1 MNNRKKFIPVI
12 SAILLMVT
20 FISNISFASNFIDT
34 TEDTIIE
41 SKAITEMTEKDF
53 LNLKEELLLENVSE
67 EQANNLIV
75 KLKNGEIW
83 DSMKKEFSDIQPQ
96 IIDDNYEKTIYPDG
110 SFTIVEL
117 KDITPETNTMAIN
130 KVRKHLV
137 AVNRGIINS
146 SFCIDY
152 EVNTSTKKARI
163 TSLYNSK
170 VVVIGGHK
178 NLKTGY
184 WNDWRTQTHGWLSFD
199 YNLGI
204 GDIAFSGNCW
214 LKGYVHGNGNTW
226 TDHSY

>member
-1 MNNRKKFIPVI
+1 MNSRKKLNSVI
-12 SAILLMVT
+12 SAIFLMVT
-20 FISNISFASNFIDT
+20 LIPNISFASNFIDT
-34 TEDTIIE
+34 TEDTVVE
-41 SKAITEMTEKDF
+41 SKTIMEMTEKDF

-67 EQANNLIV
+67 EQANKLIV

-110 SFTIVEL
+110 SFTIIKS
-117 KDITPETNTMAIN
+117 KDITPEVDTKAIN
-130 KVRKHLV
+130 KVRKHEV

-146 SFCIDY
+146 YFCIDY
-152 EVNTSTKKARI
+152 EVNTSTKKAKI

-170 VVVIGGHK
+170 VVVVGGHE

-226 TDHSY
+226 TDYSY